1 MDCTVINVASIC
13 ARNSSFDV
21 VVACGTVRHRDNGI
35 VGASAERFIRE
46 FRVDYGIIGISGID
60 EEGNLLD
67 YDYREV
73 AVARTIIEC
82 SRRVFLVTDRSKFG
96 RPAMVRVAHLS
107 DINALFTDGPIDKKW
122 ADLIH
127 EHGVELFMV

>member
-1 MDCTVINVASIC
+1 M
-13 ARNSSFDV
+13 
-21 VVACGTVRHRDNGI
+21 
-35 VGASAERFIRE
+35 VGASAERFVRE
-46 FRVDYGIIGISGID
+46 FRGDYGSIGISGID

-82 SRRVFLVTDRSKFG
+82 SRRVLLVTDRSKFG
-96 RPAMVRVAHLS
+96 RPAMVRAAHLS
-107 DINALFTDGPIDKKW
+107 AINALLTAGPIDTKW
-122 ADLIH
+122 ADLLH

>member
-1 MDCTVINVASIC
+1 MAAIYDLRFPRSVISLFAGAAVA
-13 ARNSSFDV
+13 
-21 VVACGTVRHRDNGI
+21 VAGVLFQAVLKNPLADP
-35 VGASAERFIRE
+35 
-46 FRVDYGIIGISGID
+46 GIIGISGID

-107 DINALFTDGPIDKKW
+107 DINALFTDGPVDKKW